1 MVIGDNNGSCTRNL
15 YFALRA
21 DGEAYPILPEMK
33 QQLWTL
39 PIVREGKTT
48 DMWYVIQ
55 VQGGQEEKTAE
66 LIKKQLTLC
75 DDSLRECFIPK
86 KERVKKF
93 KGRWQQ
99 VEELLF
105 PGYVFAD
112 SGDAEEL
119 YRRKQVGRLTKVL
132 QDGNFLFLSLS
143 EDEEQRIKAIG
154 DCRHVT
160 RVSKVQVVGGEYSGR
175 ADGID
180 RGKNVVVRE
189 GPLKGLEGYVTKVN
203 LHKREVTVQMPF
215 AGRMVDVKL
224 GIELVDEKPAREE
237 ITNQIY

>member
-39 PIVREGKTT
+39 PLVREGKTT

-112 SGDAEEL
+112 SGDAE
-119 YRRKQVGRLTKVL
+119 
-132 QDGNFLFLSLS
+132 
-143 EDEEQRIKAIG
+143 
-154 DCRHVT
+154 
-160 RVSKVQVVGGEYSGR
+160 
-175 ADGID
+175 
-180 RGKNVVVRE
+180 
-189 GPLKGLEGYVTKVN
+189 
-203 LHKREVTVQMPF
+203 
-215 AGRMVDVKL
+215 
-224 GIELVDEKPAREE
+224 
-237 ITNQIY
+237 

>member
-39 PIVREGKTT
+39 PLVREGKTT

-99 VEELLF
+99 VEEPVSYTHLQSSALPRRVPLL
-105 PGYVFAD
+105 GW
-112 SGDAEEL
+112 
-119 YRRKQVGRLTKVL
+119 
-132 QDGNFLFLSLS
+132 
-143 EDEEQRIKAIG
+143 
-154 DCRHVT
+154 RH
-160 RVSKVQVVGGEYSGR
+160 RW
-175 ADGID
+175 
-180 RGKNVVVRE
+180 
-189 GPLKGLEGYVTKVN
+189 
-203 LHKREVTVQMPF
+203 
-215 AGRMVDVKL
+215 
-224 GIELVDEKPAREE
+224 
-237 ITNQIY
+237 IY